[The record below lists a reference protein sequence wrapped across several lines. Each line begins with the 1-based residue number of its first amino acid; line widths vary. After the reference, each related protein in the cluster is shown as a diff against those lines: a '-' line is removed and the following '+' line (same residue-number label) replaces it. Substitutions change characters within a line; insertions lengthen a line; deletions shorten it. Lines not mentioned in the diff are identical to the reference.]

1 MMKNTFCEPGKLQAG
16 SNQGSEPLLQSGK
29 FKSCGMTIRHLVYL
43 YIYSYITNVS
53 KHIFSFEGR
62 ITSFKVFTK
71 FLAFLLVWLNLSRNK
86 LCFKF
91 ISKC

>member
-53 KHIFSFEGR
+53 KHIF
-62 ITSFKVFTK
+62 
-71 FLAFLLVWLNLSRNK
+71 
-86 LCFKF
+86 
-91 ISKC
+91 

>member
-43 YIYSYITNVS
+43 YIYI
-53 KHIFSFEGR
+53 HILQTCQNISFHLRAE
-62 ITSFKVFTK
+62 
-71 FLAFLLVWLNLSRNK
+71 LHLSRYSQN
-86 LCFKF
+86 FWPF
-91 ISKC
+91 Y